1 MVLGDGIDIVA
12 IEPAGIIDVA
22 RDIARMQRPGP
33 GGLAGDR
40 IIKTVGEKEAYKY
53 ETRSAEHF

>member
-1 MVLGDGIDIVA
+1 MVVGDGIDIIA

-22 RDIARMQRPGP
+22 RDITGMQRPGS

-40 IIKTVGEKEAYKY
+40 IIQTEGEKEAYKY